1 MSTKQA
7 GIGDFLFPGV
17 FGPDNHPA
25 MQAAAEAREKLKQQ
39 TESALTSHYG
49 QNMRQMLGYGLAGG
63 AGATALYH
71 ALRALRKPKKS
82 ETKYDEMNSGA
93 PVMAKEALSL
103 DEMLGKLVPTTMTG
117 LPSGDGA
124 GNGGAPAAPGLP
136 ADPHMYRPTWA
147 ALAALGAG
155 GLGLY
160 GGNKAVGALVNR
172 NKKKDSQAEID
183 EARKAYYDALLGGD
197 KKAAALDDVYAAW
210 QEKHANPLT
219 TVRDAFNSTADFFG
233 RTVPQSAHALAL
245 LGALGGGAY
254 SAKKMYD
261 WTKSR
266 SEGENLRKAQASKAR
281 MKGLP
286 TTWVDPEELTRIK
299 ELAAQADNEQ

>member
-39 TESALTSHYG
+39 TESALNAHYG
-49 QNMRQMLGYGLAGG
+49 QNIRHMLGYGLATG

-93 PVMAKEALSL
+93 PVLAKEAFNL
-103 DEMLGKLVPTTMTG
+103 DEAMGGMIPTTMTG
-117 LPSGDGA
+117 LPGGEGGDGGGGDPA
-124 GNGGAPAAPGLP
+124 GPGLP
-136 ADPHMYRPTWA
+136 ADPSTYRPTWA

-160 GGNKAVGALVNR
+160 GGHKAVGALVNHK
-172 NKKKDSQAEID
+172 KKKDSQAEIE
-183 EARKAYYDALLGGD
+183 EARKAYYEALLGGD
-197 KKAAALDDVYAAW
+197 KKAATLDGVYDALR
-210 QEKHANPLT
+210 EKKALNFSDISEFFGT
-219 TVRDAFNSTADFFG
+219 TVPRG
-233 RTVPQSAHALAL
+233 AHALAL
-245 LGALGGGAY
+245 IGALGGGLY
-254 SAKKMYD
+254 GGKKMYD
-261 WTKSR
+261 WTKAR

-286 TTWVDPEELTRIK
+286 TTWVDPDELARIK
-299 ELAAQADNEQ
+299 ALAAQSDNEQ

>member
-17 FGPDNHPA
+17 FGPDNNPA

-39 TESALTSHYG
+39 TESALTGHYG
-49 QNMRQMLGYGLAGG
+49 ENMRRMLGYGLAGG

-71 ALRALRKPKKS
+71 ALRSLRKPKKS

-93 PVMAKEALSL
+93 PVIAKEAASL
-103 DEMLGKLVPTTMTG
+103 DELLGQMIPTTMTG
-117 LPSGDGA
+117 LPGGE
-124 GNGGAPAAPGLP
+124 GEGGGAPAGPGLP
-136 ADPHMYRPTWA
+136 ADPHIYRPTWA

-155 GLGLY
+155 GLGIY
-160 GGNKAVGALVNR
+160 GGSKAVGAAVNHK
-172 NKKKDSQAEID
+172 KKKDSQAEIE
-183 EARKAYYDALLGGD
+183 EARKAYYEALLGGD
-197 KKAAALDDVYAAW
+197 KKAAALDGVYAAW
-210 QEKHANPLT
+210 QEKQANPLNA
-219 TVRDAFNSTADFFG
+219 VRDAFNSTTNFFG
-233 RTVPQSAHALAL
+233 TTVPQTAHALAL
-245 LGALGGGAY
+245 IGALGGGAY

-286 TTWVDPEELTRIK
+286 TTWVDPDELARIK
-299 ELAAQADNEQ
+299 ALAAQSDDEQ

>member
-49 QNMRQMLGYGLAGG
+49 KNMRHMLGYGLAAG

-71 ALRALRKPKKS
+71 ALRALRKPKKN

-93 PVMAKEALSL
+93 PVLAKEAFNL
-103 DEMLGKLVPTTMTG
+103 DEAMGGLVPTTMTG
-117 LPSGDGA
+117 LPGGDNADA
-124 GNGGAPAAPGLP
+124 GAAPVAEGLP
-136 ADPHMYRPTWA
+136 ADPHKFRPAWA

-160 GGNKAVGALVNR
+160 GGSKAVNAVVKHK
-172 NKKKDSQAEID
+172 KKKDSQAEID
-183 EARKAYYDALLGGD
+183 DARNAYYAALLGMD
-197 KKAAALDDVYAAW
+197 KKSAALDDVYDSL
-210 QEKHANPLT
+210 QEKKALGVGDITN
-219 TVRDAFNSTADFFG
+219 FFG
-233 RTVPQSAHALAL
+233 TTIPQSAHALAL
-245 LGALGGGAY
+245 IGALGGGLY
-254 SAKKMYD
+254 GGKKMYD
-261 WTKSR
+261 WTKAR
-266 SEGENLRKAQASKAR
+266 AEGENLRKAQASKAR

-286 TTWVDPEELTRIK
+286 TMWVDPDALARIK
-299 ELAAQADNEQ
+299 ALAAQSDNEQ

>member
-7 GIGDFLFPGV
+7 GISDFLLPGV

-39 TESALTSHYG
+39 TESALTEHYG
-49 QNMRQMLGYGLAGG
+49 KNMRHMLGYGLAAG

-71 ALRALRKPKKS
+71 ALRSLRKPRKS

-93 PVMAKEALSL
+93 PVMAKAANL
-103 DEMLGKLVPTTMTG
+103 DEILGGLVPTTLTG
-117 LPSGDGA
+117 LPGGEGDG
-124 GNGGAPAAPGLP
+124 GGDAPVAPGLP
-136 ADPHMYRPTWA
+136 ADPHTFRPNWA

-155 GLGLY
+155 GLGAY
-160 GGNKAVGALVNR
+160 GGHKAVSGIVKH
-172 NKKKDSQAEID
+172 KKKQDTDAEIE
-183 EARKAYYDALLGGD
+183 EARKAYYEALLGGD
-197 KKAAALDDVYAAW
+197 KKASALDSVYDAL
-210 QEKHANPLT
+210 QEKQANP
-219 TVRDAFNSTADFFG
+219 VSDAFNSVSNFVGT
-233 RTVPQSAHALAL
+233 TIPQTAHALAII
-245 LGALGGGAY
+245 GALGGGAY

-266 SEGENLRKAQASKAR
+266 AEGENLRKAQASKAR

-286 TTWVDPEELTRIK
+286 TMWMDPEELARIK
-299 ELAAQADNEQ
+299 ALAAQSDNEQ